1 MGFKNVMK
9 NIGKVALK
17 AAPIAAS
24 FIPGVGPLA
33 SMAIGAASSAADRK
47 LSGGSWKDA
56 GLAGAMGGAS
66 GYLSGGVKGL
76 SPGRKVLSAGLA
88 APGILAGMGGSSG
101 GGQQQ
106 QQQAAP
112 QQRGQARG
120 PANAGMGARMGA
132 AGARMGPGGMRRM
145 GGGIGPSGGFDPYY
159 NASLPGTRAGVNFNT
174 EGPSFGDDPSG
185 LINQRNPTM
194 NPDLPFVQ
202 RGTSGGYTDRDGITI
217 GAGRSISPAQYQ
229 AQIAQAQQAGIPQS
243 WIQGFLQANPGDSN
257 RLLEAYA
264 SEDEGAHRGAMQG
277 AMQTPWQQFEGQTPQ
292 MPMPQYGG
300 GGGQLP
306 PWGNMPVGGNS
317 GGMETMP
324 TVIPGFGNTGVMPP
338 QGGGLSGPNRK
349 MMMGRRSATQ
359 GRMGGGGIGPSMPQ

>member
-159 NASLPGTRAGVNFNT
+159 NASLPGTA
-174 EGPSFGDDPSG
+174 GPSFGNDPSG
-185 LINQRNPTM
+185 IINRRNPTM
-194 NPDLPFVQ
+194 NPDAEFVQ
-202 RGTSGGYTDRDGITI
+202 GGRTGGWIDGIGETI
-217 GAGRSISPAQYQ
+217 GQGRSITPAQYQ

-243 WIQGFLQANPGDSN
+243 WIQGYLQANPGDSN
-257 RLLEAYA
+257 RLLEAYS
-264 SEDEGAHRGAMQG
+264 SEDGGKYAGQMQG

-300 GGGQLP
+300 GMEQ
-306 PWGNMPVGGNS
+306 MPR
-317 GGMETMP
+317 M
-324 TVIPGFGNTGVMPP
+324 IPGN
-338 QGGGLSGPNRK
+338 GGR

-359 GRMGGGGIGPSMPQ
+359 GRMGAGGLGPSMPQ

>member
-1 MGFKNVMK
+1 MGFKSVMGK
-9 NIGKVALK
+9 IGKVALK

-33 SMAIGAASSAADRK
+33 SMAIGAGTSALSNKLEGGNLKSS
-47 LSGGSWKDA
+47 L
-56 GLAGAMGGAS
+56 LAGAMGGAS
-66 GYLSGGVKGL
+66 GYLGGKTKGL
-76 SPGRKVLSAGLA
+76 SPSSKILSAGLA
-88 APGILAGMGGSSG
+88 APGIIAGMSGSG
-101 GGQQQ
+101 EQQQ
-106 QQQAAP
+106 QQQAP

-120 PANAGMGARMGA
+120 PANAGMGARAGMMG
-132 AGARMGPGGMRRM
+132 RRSMGT
-145 GGGIGPSGGFDPYY
+145 GGGIGPSQGFDPYY
-159 NASLPGTRAGVNFNT
+159 NASLPGTRAGMNFNT
-174 EGPSFGDDPSG
+174 EGPSFGNDPSG

-229 AQIAQAQQAGIPQS
+229 AQIAQAQQAGIPAS

-300 GGGQLP
+300 GMEQ
-306 PWGNMPVGGNS
+306 MPRMIPGNS
-317 GGMETMP
+317 G
-324 TVIPGFGNTGVMPP
+324 
-338 QGGGLSGPNRK
+338 R

-359 GRMGGGGIGPSMPQ
+359 GRMGPSMAPSYGN